1 MTASKGLPLIFFRVP
16 MNGFHSMYRIVLVN
30 NEIKVGQMIV
40 SFLLVNQSN
49 LDLNLSKHSF
59 LPGMLLF
66 IPFDR
71 EWHSN

>member
-1 MTASKGLPLIFFRVP
+1 
-16 MNGFHSMYRIVLVN
+16 MYRIVLVN

-59 LPGMLLF
+59 LPLPVKKGMTRGITTRL
-66 IPFDR
+66 
-71 EWHSN
+71 S